1 MNADTYTSLQALWK
15 NSKANRRTFHRPM
28 ECMNVRLLGMKCNQ
42 YGYYPNNRWHPWD
55 WNHCPNVGN
64 DVRGREKVV
73 TDAPKQLVEHSL
85 HCDASPSFDCDTVTI
100 VWQLKFN
107 RFLHPNEQP
116 QRII

>member
-1 MNADTYTSLQALWK
+1 MNADTYTVSKPYGKIQAVQK
-15 NSKANRRTFHRPM
+15 NSKPYGKIHSIGLW
-28 ECMNVRLLGMKCNQ
+28 NVCLLGMKCNQ

-85 HCDASPSFDCDTVTI
+85 HCDASPSFMDDCDTVTTTLA
-100 VWQLKFN
+100 QDCTESN
-107 RFLHPNEQP
+107 RY
-116 QRII
+116 